1 MSQRMHLKVLLPF
14 RVFADVPEVTRA
26 VVETSAGAL
35 GLLPRRLD
43 CAAAVVPGILTY
55 QRAGAEEE
63 YVALDEGILVKAGAD
78 VLISV
83 RNAIGGA
90 DLGRLREAVQRD
102 FFHLEASEQSCRT
115 VVARLENDLVR
126 RLVKLQ
132 HER

>member
-1 MSQRMHLKVLLPF
+1 MPQRMHLKVLLPF

-55 QRAGAEEE
+55 QRHGAEEE
-63 YVALDEGILVKAGAD
+63 YIALNEGILVKSGPE

-90 DLGRLREAVQRD
+90 DLGRLREAVERD
-102 FFHLEASEQSCRT
+102 FSRLEAAERSCRA
-115 VVARLENDLVR
+115 VLARLESDLVR